1 MDVQKRHARLTNFLV
16 NFTVAATAFSS
27 LLAVS
32 SLSGCGKN
40 AETSKTSSLRAVN
53 VAPESGT
60 LNFVVDDATTNLQ
73 TGVAYK
79 TSTGYST
86 VANGARRIRVSSSS
100 GVILDQSVNAV
111 SNERQLL
118 VVYGGTSSVGMSLL
132 NNDIS
137 NSASGNT
144 KFRLINYAVGLGLY
158 DVYVVGT
165 GIDYNTVEP
174 IARNTASVT
183 YEVIAGT
190 YGIVL
195 TTPNT
200 KDVLFKMPAR
210 ALAAQQAYNLALFNE
225 GSGELPSAFW
235 LKQSDDTAPEF
246 IANPVARVRAANSQ
260 STVASVNVSVDGTR
274 IFTSVPFGGVSNY
287 AHTTSG
293 AKVISY
299 TDTSNAANPYVLN
312 DTFNSAGDYSTF
324 LSINPADNSIGI
336 FRVDDKIFP
345 PTSGKVRVR
354 LVNASTLA
362 NLSLALA
369 FTAVTPTVATRAAS
383 NYVEVT
389 GGLGTPVTITQ
400 GAAATPVM
408 SLAGTDLVAGGS
420 YSIVVSGTAT
430 TLLLTPRQ
438 DK

>member
-1 MDVQKRHARLTNFLV
+1 M
-16 NFTVAATAFSS
+16 
-27 LLAVS
+27 
-32 SLSGCGKN
+32 
-40 AETSKTSSLRAVN
+40 
-53 VAPESGT
+53 
-60 LNFVVDDATTNLQ
+60 
-73 TGVAYK
+73 
-79 TSTGYST
+79 
-86 VANGARRIRVSSSS
+86 
-100 GVILDQSVNAV
+100 
-111 SNERQLL
+111 
-118 VVYGGTSSVGMSLL
+118 
-132 NNDIS
+132 
-137 NSASGNT
+137 
-144 KFRLINYAVGLGLY
+144 
-158 DVYVVGT
+158 
-165 GIDYNTVEP
+165 
-174 IARNTASVT
+174 
-183 YEVIAGT
+183 
-190 YGIVL
+190 
-195 TTPNT
+195 
-200 KDVLFKMPAR
+200 
-210 ALAAQQAYNLALFNE
+210 
-225 GSGELPSAFW
+225 
-235 LKQSDDTAPEF
+235 
-246 IANPVARVRAANSQ
+246 
-260 STVASVNVSVDGTR
+260 
-274 IFTSVPFGGVSNY
+274 PFGGVSNY

-299 TDTSNAANPYVLN
+299 TDTSNAANTYVLN

-336 FRVDDKIFP
+336 FRVADKIFP